1 MKKTLLALAIAATAT
16 SVNAADVYNKDGV
29 SVSVGGAAEIQLYK
43 NFDENSDAEM
53 RLDDGELNFG
63 TTVAI
68 NEDLNAVG
76 YFDFEFEDRASAG
89 TGSGTKNTELYAGFE
104 SNGLKVTFGR
114 QYTVADEAGI
124 GEDYE
129 FGTESLGLGDAH
141 GSEVTKVWYTGDK
154 FWVAAAYDLDNGK
167 ADDKTI
173 IDLGASFK
181 PVDALELRAFYYTQ
195 ESTTGQVVSADIS
208 SYNLEATY
216 SFSDFTIAGSF
227 GSYEDDKVADS
238 EVDVISVAGTYTM
251 GKNTFALG
259 FNQADKKNE
268 DVSNIYANVTH
279 SLHSNVKVYGE
290 VGYADSDDSS
300 VDYDLAYVAGLEVK
314 F

>member
-29 SVSVGGAAEIQLYK
+29 SVAVGGAAEVQFYK
-43 NFDENSDAEM
+43 NFEKNSDAEM

-68 NEDLNAVG
+68 NDELNAIG
-76 YFDFEFEDRASAG
+76 YFDFEFENRDSAG
-89 TGSGTKNTELYAGFE
+89 AGSNTKNTELYAGFDA
-104 SNGLKVTFGR
+104 NGLKVTFGR
-114 QYTVADEAGI
+114 QYTIGDEAGI

-129 FGTESLGLGDAH
+129 FGTESLGLGEAH
-141 GSEVTKVWYTGDK
+141 GAEVTKVWYTGEK
-154 FWVAAAYDLDNGK
+154 FWVAVAHDLDNGK
-167 ADDKTI
+167 ADDYSIT
-173 IDLGASFK
+173 DFGASFK
-181 PVDALELRAFYYTQ
+181 PVDALELRAFYYT
-195 ESTTGQVVSADIS
+195 EEANTGQVVTKDIS
-208 SYNLEATY
+208 SYSLEAIY
-216 SFSDFTIAGSF
+216 SFGDFTVAGSY

-238 EVDVISVAGTYTM
+238 ELDVISVAGTYTM
-251 GKNTFALG
+251 GKNKFALG
-259 FNQADKKNE
+259 LNQGDKEAE
-268 DVSNIYANVTH
+268 DVLNVYANITH
-279 SLHSNVKVYGE
+279 TLHSNVKVYGE